1 MSTKHILSVA
11 RWLVAAVAMLTLA
24 ACSSAAPAT
33 PAAQVVNLKAGDLM
47 FDPMTLTAKVGQ
59 PVTVNFKN
67 GGALEHSFV
76 IDKLNVKLEHV
87 QAGQT
92 ASVTF
97 TPTAAG
103 AYEFYC
109 DVAGHKD
116 AGMKGTLTISS

>member
-33 PAAQVVNLKAGDLM
+33 PAPQVVNLKAGDLM

-116 AGMKGTLTISS
+116 AGMKGTLTVSS

>member
-33 PAAQVVNLKAGDLM
+33 PAPQVVNLKAGDLM